1 MNTLYSFRRC
11 PYAIRA
17 RMAILKAG
25 VDCQIHEV
33 SLRNKPQAMIELSP
47 KATVPVLHTAEG
59 QVVDQSLE
67 IMQWALAQHDPD
79 SWLFGWEQPDNQMLL
94 DTNDGLFKHWLD
106 RYKYFERYP
115 EHPQAFYRSQAEQ
128 CLIKPLETRLAQSPY
143 LGGSQ
148 PCVTD
153 VAIFP
158 FIRQFAAVDPQW
170 FAQSP
175 WQATRTWLGVWLDSD
190 EFKAAMIKET
200 MIKN

>member
-17 RMAILKAG
+17 RMAILKSG
-25 VDCQIHEV
+25 VACQIHEV

-47 KATVPVLHTAEG
+47 KATVPVLHTADG

-67 IMQWALAQHDPD
+67 IIKWALAQHDPD
-79 SWLFGWEQPDNQMLL
+79 GWLTGWERPDNKMLL
-94 DTNDGLFKHWLD
+94 DTNDGMFKHWLD

-115 EHPQAFYRSQAEQ
+115 DNPQTFYRSQAEQ
-128 CLIKPLETRLAQSPY
+128 CLIEMLETRLTQRPY
-143 LGGSQ
+143 LGGLQ

-153 VAIFP
+153 IAIFP
-158 FIRQFAAVDPQW
+158 FVRQFAAVDPQW
-170 FAQSP
+170 FEQSP
-175 WQATRTWLGVWLDSD
+175 WRSTRTWLSFWLDSD
-190 EFKAAMIKET
+190 VFKAV